1 MVLPEEIGS
10 LARCAFFKEDGF
22 LYCHKQDVDV
32 LETADTAVLATLYP
46 VFEVIFNRTLRAEG
60 RVREL
65 EKNHEKF
72 EKDRLAYDL
81 SGRKALEELNT
92 KYEGLRKEYDWLDET
107 NRKNSIW
114 YEKKVQG
121 LKGEICQWKNRCEG
135 LEEKV
140 NSLKTLPKQDQA
152 IQAVVELQTCA
163 VEARVPAASFERACQ
178 TTSPRGSE
186 HGCCEEV
193 VQTTNSISKLASRK
207 CWKCGEKG
215 HLRKDCRNKR
225 KQRRSAPKADN
236 LREVC
241 ASANQG
247 GSQPSQTVWVF
258 AISDVG
264 GPQKMGGPVSLAH
277 APTPQ
282 PASISSVNLEEIV
295 KLVLKSLKRK
305 KKKRRQKNG

>member
-1 MVLPEEIGS
+1 MLNWP
-10 LARCAFFKEDGF
+10 AKTM
-22 LYCHKQDVDV
+22 KN
-32 LETADTAVLATLYP
+32 AV
-46 VFEVIFNRTLRAEG
+46 
-60 RVREL
+60 
-65 EKNHEKF
+65 
-72 EKDRLAYDL
+72 
-81 SGRKALEELNT
+81 
-92 KYEGLRKEYDWLDET
+92 
-107 NRKNSIW
+107 
-114 YEKKVQG
+114 
-121 LKGEICQWKNRCEG
+121 
-135 LEEKV
+135 
-140 NSLKTLPKQDQA
+140 SLKPDSNQLPSRTRPFRQWSRCRP
-152 IQAVVELQTCA
+152 VHA
-163 VEARVPAASFERACQ
+163 VEARVPAVSFERACQ
-178 TTSPRGSE
+178 TTSSRGSE

-193 VQTTNSISKLASRK
+193 VQITDSISRLASRK

-225 KQRRSAPKADN
+225 KRRRSAPKADN